1 MSSYLVKVCLGEPD
15 LTYVGVIWF
24 VSHVLHLN
32 RLDLHNKTCVVLAN
46 SQ

>member
-15 LTYVGVIWF
+15 LRYVGVIRF
-24 VSHVLHLN
+24 VFHVLHLN

-46 SQ
+46 